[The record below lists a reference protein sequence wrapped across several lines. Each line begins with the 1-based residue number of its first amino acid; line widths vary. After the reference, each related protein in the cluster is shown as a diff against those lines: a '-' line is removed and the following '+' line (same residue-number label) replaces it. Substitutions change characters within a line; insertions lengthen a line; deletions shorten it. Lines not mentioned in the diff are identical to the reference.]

1 MGSGTKPVINSWE
14 ATYLIRQGLSDP
26 ALMKRYGISAKGL
39 ESLFSK
45 LVGAGDITREELE
58 KRSLRFSRTD
68 AVDVVSSRSPQSSE
82 KIAVNAA
89 EAVEYIRSG
98 MTDQALMEKYNLSTK
113 GLNSLFRK
121 LVSAGE
127 IDQDELDARKNV
139 LEWAE
144 IAFVHVPENDR
155 SLERAPRLREV
166 PEELLDHNDP
176 QPQARVQPATPEE
189 RLASPFAAPEARE
202 SGLKVFLKRHKAVLA
217 AGGGLLA
224 GMLLLAGAFSVI
236 AGVDYALD
244 AALFWWKKPTEVQKI
259 EDPLHIQVE
268 QTANALRSIAKEAPR
283 VKEPGTG
290 TSLNDVSYRQCLKNC
305 EDEVD
310 VGDHVDRV
318 LLLYCRRECG
328 LRRSALASGIR
339 KRYHQPAIQF

>member
-26 ALMKRYGISAKGL
+26 ALMKRYSISAKGL

-45 LVGAGDITREELE
+45 LVSAGDITLEELE
-58 KRSLRFSRTD
+58 KRSLRFLRTD
-68 AVDVVSSRSPQSSE
+68 AVDVVSSRSPRSFE

-89 EAVEYIRSG
+89 EAVECIRSG
-98 MTDQALMEKYNLSTK
+98 MTDQAVMEKYNLSTR
-113 GLNSLFRK
+113 GLNSLFKK

-144 IAFVHVPENDR
+144 IAFVHVPQDDPSFEDP
-155 SLERAPRLREV
+155 PRLWEV
-166 PEELLDHNDP
+166 PEELLERQDLP
-176 QPQARVQPATPEE
+176 QPKVQLGSTEE
-189 RLASPFAAPEARE
+189 VLSSPFATAETRE
-202 SGLKVFLKRHKAVLA
+202 SGLKELLRKHKAVLA

-224 GMLLLAGAFSVI
+224 GMLLLATAFSLI
-236 AGVDYALD
+236 TGTDYALE
-244 AALFWWKKPTEVQKI
+244 AALFWWKKPAEVQKV
-259 EDPLHIQVE
+259 EDPLHVQAE
-268 QTANALRSIAKEAPR
+268 RTAKALRSIAREAPR
-283 VKEPGTG
+283 VQEAG
-290 TSLNDVSYRQCLKNC
+290 TSTGSQSVSYQECMKNC

-310 VGDHVDRV
+310 MGDHLDRV
-318 LLLYCRRECG
+318 LLMYCRRECG
-328 LRRSALASGIR
+328 LRRNALASGIR